1 MATDHDHNKYITI
14 HEFNEL
20 ISENFTAR
28 LKQAN
33 LTRKSDI
40 VNSVKR
46 QNLIIKKNIISN
58 GNKLNEL
65 SKKVKAVSTKRLTK
79 DLINKISILN
89 AAKCFPLGIFQNY
102 LVFVP
107 AKNYT
112 KNLFALLGLN
122 RKNLMRISE

>member
-1 MATDHDHNKYITI
+1 MKWLLIMIMINY
-14 HEFNEL
+14 EFNEL

-40 VNSVKR
+40 ANSVKR
-46 QNLIIKKNIISN
+46 QNLIIKKYIIS
-58 GNKLNEL
+58 NEL
-65 SKKVKAVSTKRLTK
+65 SKKVKAVSTKGLTK

-89 AAKCFPLGIFQNY
+89 AAKYFPLGIFQNY

-107 AKNYT
+107 DKNYI
-112 KNLFALLGLN
+112 KNLCALLGLN
-122 RKNLMRISE
+122 RKNLMGISE